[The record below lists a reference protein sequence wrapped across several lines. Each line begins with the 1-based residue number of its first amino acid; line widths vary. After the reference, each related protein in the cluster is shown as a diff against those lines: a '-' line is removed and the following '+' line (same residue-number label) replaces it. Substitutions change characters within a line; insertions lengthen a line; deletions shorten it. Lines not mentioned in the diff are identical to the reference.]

1 MKRIAL
7 LAMLFVCGSVFAQ
20 TTSEE
25 FKARC
30 ERQTRNV
37 GAAGVGV
44 ETIINKWEEAFPD
57 DPEMLVARFS
67 YNFAKAQTVDVVPM
81 SLARYLGQ
89 KPTFTLKDSEGRDV
103 NYFEVKN
110 FDDDCFAAA
119 MTALDR
125 AVELNPMELRY
136 RFLRITALIDYEQ
149 GSPDMAMSQLNAL
162 IDMNAKKAKWT
173 FDGSA
178 VEDSTFSDAMT
189 EYSYSLYKLGT
200 DASYEAFRTI
210 SEKMLKQDPNNTIF
224 INNLGS
230 YYQVVKKN
238 NKQAAKYYNKTLKL
252 EPDNY
257 AAQRNLRLMQ
267 TSQSKKG
274 QSSK

>member
-1 MKRIAL
+1 
-7 LAMLFVCGSVFAQ
+7 MLFVCGSVFAQ
-20 TTSEE
+20 TSSED
-25 FKARC
+25 FKARY

-37 GAAGVGV
+37 GADGVGV

-67 YNFAKAQTVDVVPM
+67 YNYAKSQKIDVVQM

-89 KPTFTLKDSEGRDV
+89 KPTLTLKDSDGQDV
-103 NYFEVKN
+103 NYFEVKT

-125 AVELNPMELRY
+125 AVELNPNELRY
-136 RFLRITALIDYEQ
+136 RFLRVTALIEYEQ
-149 GSPDMAMSQLNAL
+149 GSPDMAMTQINGL
-162 IDMNAKKAKWT
+162 IEMNAKNVKWT
-173 FDGSA
+173 YDGVP
-178 VEDSTFSDAMT
+178 VEKGTFSDAMT
-189 EYSYSLYKLGT
+189 EYSYTLYRLGT

-210 SEKMLKQDPNNTIF
+210 AEKMLKQDPNNTIF

-238 NKQAAKYYNKTLKL
+238 NRQATKYYNKTLKI
-252 EPDNY
+252 EPNNY
-257 AAQRNLRLMQ
+257 AAKRNLRLMQ

>member
-1 MKRIAL
+1 
-7 LAMLFVCGSVFAQ
+7 MLFVCGSVFAQ

-44 ETIINKWEEAFPD
+44 ETIINRWEEAFPD

-67 YNFAKAQTVDVVPM
+67 YNFAKAQSVDVVPM

-89 KPTFTLKDSEGRDV
+89 KPTLTLKDAEGNDV
-103 NYFEVKN
+103 NYFEVTS

-119 MTALDR
+119 MTAIDR
-125 AVELNPMELRY
+125 AVELKPDELRY
-136 RFLRITALIDYEQ
+136 RFLRITALIEYEQ
-149 GSPDMAMSQLNAL
+149 GSPDMAMTQINRL
-162 IDMNAKKAKWT
+162 IDMNAKKPNWT
-173 FDGSA
+173 FDGNP

-189 EYSYSLYKLGT
+189 EYSYTLYRLGT

-210 SEKMLKQDPNNTIF
+210 AEKMLKQDPNNTIF

-238 NKQAAKYYNKTLKL
+238 NRQATKYYNKTLKID
-252 EPDNY
+252 PDDY
-257 AAQRNLRLMQ
+257 AAKRNLRLMQ